1 MKRNDQT
8 SVVASRQ
15 SAAASKTK
23 KTALSR
29 KPLHVLVTGGAGFI
43 GSHLVERLLNDGK
56 SIVVIDDFSTG
67 SMKNLRPVK
76 NHPRLKIVRSKISGC
91 KELPALAK
99 HSEFIFHLAATVG
112 VDLVVKSALHVLETS
127 FNETQILLRAAAKYS
142 TPLLLTSTS
151 EVYGKSAKP
160 AFSEDDDLLI
170 GPPGQS
176 RWSYAC
182 SKLTDE
188 FLALAYAREKKLPV
202 TIARLFNTVGPRQTG
217 RYGMVLPRFI
227 AAAKI
232 GEPLRVFGDGKQT
245 RCFCL
250 VHDVV
255 EALVRLQKRGC
266 DALVA
271 ERKGDASSPK
281 VYHATGAS
289 RSHSGDEASRP
300 PVFGEIFN
308 IGGTE
313 EVSMLEL
320 AKLVVKTLGSKSKI
334 ELIPYDQAYAPGFDD
349 MRRRKPLVEKLE
361 RLVQFRPQTTLC
373 EIIRQTAEAI

>member
-1 MKRNDQT
+1 MKN
-8 SVVASRQ
+8 
-15 SAAASKTK
+15 K
-23 KTALSR
+23 KHA
-29 KPLHVLVTGGAGFI
+29 LVTGGAGFI

-56 SIVVIDDFSTG
+56 SVVVVDDFSTG
-67 SMKNLRPVK
+67 SLENLRAVEK
-76 NHPRLKIVRSKISGC
+76 NPHLKIVRSRISAC
-91 KELPALAK
+91 AELPKLAANA
-99 HSEFIFHLAATVG
+99 EFIFHLAATVG
-112 VDLVVKSALHVLETS
+112 VELVVKSALHVLEAS
-127 FNETQILLRAAAKYS
+127 FNETQIVLRAAAKDS

-160 AFSEDDDLLI
+160 EFNEDDDLLI

-188 FLALAYAREKKLPV
+188 FLALAYAREKNLPV

-227 AAAKI
+227 AAANAN
-232 GEPLRVFGDGKQT
+232 EPLRVFGEGAQS

-255 EALVRLQKRGC
+255 EALVHLQNCEKAR
-266 DALVA
+266 
-271 ERKGDASSPK
+271 
-281 VYHATGAS
+281 
-289 RSHSGDEASRP
+289 
-300 PVFGEIFN
+300 GEIFN
-308 IGGTE
+308 VGGTE
-313 EVSMLEL
+313 EVSILQL

-361 RLVQFRPQTTLC
+361 RFVKFKPQTPLR
-373 EIIRQTAEAI
+373 EIIRLTAN